1 MPTSFDGKC
10 FCGAIELKVSGEP
23 AAMGNCHCESC
34 RSGSAGPV
42 NAFSLWPP
50 DSVEISK
57 GEEHLDAY
65 NKTENSR
72 RRWCK
77 ICGGHVLTEHPG
89 MGLTDV
95 YASVIPGLPFE
106 PAVHVFYEET
116 VLRIHDGVVKQK
128 DVPAEMGG
136 SGEELSE

>member
-1 MPTSFDGKC
+1 M
-10 FCGAIELKVSGEP
+10 
-23 AAMGNCHCESC
+23 
-34 RSGSAGPV
+34 
-42 NAFSLWPP
+42 
-50 DSVEISK
+50 
-57 GEEHLDAY
+57 
-65 NKTENSR
+65 
-72 RRWCK
+72 
-77 ICGGHVLTEHPG
+77 TEHPG

-95 YASVIPGLPFE
+95 YASVIPDLPFE